1 MFSGKTQLQE
11 FDKKAF
17 ITLLPVALQACPKLG
32 KKENFWNY
40 LKENFPSSLKE
51 FEGLDIVPVV
61 TETGDGIWKLTS
73 GQPWLVVKGLAP
85 SSGVTTFL
93 KHLGIKL
100 ILSIPDFAMHK
111 CMSQYLCFEQRG
123 FVKCLELLTSTKI
136 GHLKKIPKKDKEEF
150 REFLADIYLK
160 ENIPNIGGT
169 LKKILKHLPIFKT
182 LELNENSGLTSIQ
195 AAEGA
200 LCEIPPYDLTQVT
213 LLDMRQKNVK
223 FLFRLLEVKEQ
234 SLSSLIQK
242 FVLPVFTNMSALEQ
256 ENWSLYILRN
266 LSNLH
271 KQERGIKEKMKC
283 LAFVKSLQPGSRD
296 KPSAMYDPQDKNLKL
311 LAQPSKIPCD
321 IYKNDLQ
328 VLHILGM
335 ATSNTITKEDIQ
347 SFMSGISNELDPNRK
362 QLVYA
367 FIELVNQRHDLLK
380 EKIFGETLDEVKWI
394 PVRRSHPQ
402 YPRTLNWKGSIA
414 EYAKPKEVLWGS
426 EENLYVAGSVAFF
439 VDSEIATFSQNLRKW
454 YNWDRKVAV
463 DDILNHL
470 KHMVDNY
477 NQTDK
482 ALYEISYG
490 YLCAAVEPKIAKM
503 PSHQINIIKDR
514 IWHGNGFT
522 SVDHVVN
529 TPALPDLQ
537 PYIYELPEY
546 LQKYSN
552 LFSFLGL
559 EDTCNLSVVL
569 QWIKKHHE
577 DSECSKNEVD
587 RDRKIAVSILSELVY
602 YEDPTIMEKILIPV
616 QNNNNN
622 TRLQMEVLKHCTYHP
637 SQWRHRL
644 NTDSLDIP
652 EGVWLVHQDVPE
664 KIVRKLKVA
673 PLNIQKL
680 NPESLEFE
688 SFGQREPLTLRI
700 SNILKNYKDGF
711 AVPKELIQNA
721 DDAGASEVKFLFDC
735 RENRESVT
743 SLFDPGMEECQG
755 PALWAYNNAEFTDED
770 FKNIIRLGSGSKEM
784 KNDKVGRFGLGFN
797 AVYNLTDVPS
807 FVSGNHLVVFDPHA
821 KYLGECITNN
831 NPGIRVKMSKDRVAT
846 FKDQFKPYEGLFEC
860 SPTTSLADNYH
871 YNGTLFRLP
880 LRSKEQADDS
890 EKSKLFYNEREVKL
904 LVDKLIEGAS
914 TLLLFTQN
922 VETVSFHI
930 LDKEDEPAQM
940 KLYFQITKAEMQ
952 NVLPARLRV
961 NQVHNVLKEAA
972 EAVKSGKRQNI
983 SSVMTIKVTTEFQEA
998 GALFKPPGRSVD
1010 EHFWLLCDLSG
1021 TNKAYDE
1028 AVRRGNLVPLAGV
1041 AVELEKCNGFYSCK
1055 QTKGQMFCFLPL
1067 PVPSGLPVHI
1077 NGFFAVSQDR
1087 RRIEQ
1092 GTVDDKSCED
1102 GNWNNLLLEEIVK
1115 EAYIKVLL
1123 CTSQFCTEVVY
1134 YELWPQYTETTANM
1148 KCLLDG
1154 FYTQI
1159 ATDQDIALFSDGF
1172 NWVSLENAVYIS
1184 DHEFTDTNI
1193 KTTAKK
1199 ILGNNLSD
1207 KTVVEFPDELKQRFF
1222 QAGVGSHV
1230 SKCFY
1235 SKQMFF
1241 EDIFLP
1247 NINSLDNNERDP
1259 LLKMALHDYELSHLL
1274 ADVACIPTL
1283 PYGRLKKPKELIH
1296 PAGRASKLFT
1306 DQDERFPFDSDDS
1319 LHSYS
1324 DMHSLLQLERLG
1336 MMKDTIGWE
1345 DIIAKSRTVCSLG
1358 PEDGLKLF
1366 QGLMDMIFSQQNR
1379 SDESETEQ
1387 HVNIIRTV
1395 AFLPVKHTTK
1405 ESCMKWYV
1413 DEHDVHFTSLVDGFS
1428 SHQWQDVVCYV
1439 APIIDDDN
1447 FSHRYKLKDI
1457 FTSTKVP
1464 TVSQAL
1470 EQHRHLR
1477 NFDLANDDKKQYK
1490 DHISKC
1496 CLSIYMHLNKT
1507 CSEPDSSLEE
1517 MKQYFK
1523 QTGLWIESMFV
1534 LPDICAKYHYE
1545 RCSPWLNSIPGSMI
1559 YSCEKFCE
1567 AIEVKDEFSV
1577 GDYIKCLSKIKS
1589 CYVNTCV
1596 EKETVDVAVK
1606 IVGCLAASLDKD
1618 KSSETIQELEDRY
1631 GVVYI
1636 PDDQGYMRACS
1647 EVCFGDEESCK
1658 FIKKNEDTYF
1668 AHPDLSFRAGK
1679 MLHLLGI
1686 KTLRQHVVAKE
1697 SEGIPF
1703 GQHEPLTRRIKR
1715 LLQSYPFDAGILKE
1729 MVQNADDAGAT
1740 EIHFILDEREHK
1752 TDQLLCNSWKELQGP
1767 ALIVYNNVEF
1777 SQEDLDGI
1785 KELGLG
1791 SKSSD
1796 STKTGQYGVGFNCV
1810 YHITD
1815 TPTFLTTIPGKGEV
1829 LVVFDPNLKNIE
1841 GATIAAPGKLYKT
1854 EKLRE
1859 TFPNVFSPY
1868 NLQGKDCCYRNGTL
1882 FRLPLRSRNQAEN
1895 SDLSDKEMKV
1905 SEMKHLFD
1913 IFKNEVRNVSLFL
1926 SNINKIAISVVQEN
1940 DQVRHMYCIETSM
1953 SESDSLERQ
1962 KFIRDT
1968 ITDATALRSSKLK
1981 LSGIVRKEIS
1991 SVMKIKDNF
2000 GQEERWAVVQ
2010 SFGFSNLCSV
2020 EKSSVNDAYSRG
2032 EIHMLPRGGVAAFLG
2047 SHSHISKHA
2056 KTEMQGNL
2064 HSDQFKE
2071 HRSKRFL
2078 YCFLPLPNEIRLPV
2092 HLNGH
2097 FCLDNESRRH
2107 LWSDEGSGVR
2117 TEWNNMLMEH
2127 LIAPSYVRLLKD
2139 LQVTLCNAPRP
2150 GTAVTIGETVY
2161 DSKGKQN
2168 ILTMDEVRKLVEKYN
2183 RLFPILRK
2191 STCGYTEK
2199 MTRAVYKYIESEHE
2213 LVMPVFRKKNC
2224 ASISLEW
2231 FPFTNYSGR
2240 EAVINDLYLPVFSD
2254 TPAEREQRIKNVQL
2268 LYNSLFNSGYNFFFT
2283 SPDITETCTKC
2294 EIKLQSSKPHHVLEF
2309 FKQNQNNCLVKLG
2322 CYIKDTCLACC
2333 HNVGLILEYL
2343 SKVENFK
2350 PDVLE
2355 GTPLLVTKDEIVRT
2369 FSNKSFV
2376 YWTQFYDL
2384 VPEKPE
2390 LFLHPDL
2397 LQMYVD
2403 WSKSEYAESEVI
2415 HPFTMKTLSEILPH
2429 LFSAQVYNTCTGY
2442 LECNV
2447 WTNEI
2452 KPKWL
2457 FLFWAFLRDCCEK
2470 AERDLLKAGNLK
2482 EENVTSMAYKCVVEP
2497 VSSWCLIPGM
2507 SQGINLFV
2515 PLGKP
2520 YLLVNLEHSRDDPD
2534 KTLKN
2539 AFSRLQLPILR
2550 ATIILSE
2557 EPKSAGQSESAVY
2570 QVVNKYLVSLV
2581 STVTRKDLFLH
2592 ALQEWTQFRATV
2604 NQNVILKFEKE
2615 EEEAILDYFSKCI
2628 EDLKKQSKF
2637 KETVKKLPIFR
2648 NLKNQSIQLL
2658 KAKFCLIPCTYFP
2671 VDDLDKMENEL
2682 GVTFLH
2688 PEIRKNDRTLMQE
2701 LGVHCPT
2708 KIEMYLEYLLPNFQK
2723 FAEHVAW
2730 KHIVEILDIWKY
2742 ENVNKDRNIG
2752 QDVNFGKFMKTL
2764 ESSKFV
2770 PNSGRWARAKDF
2782 YDPNHPVY
2790 KIMLGKDKYPPN
2802 EVPRSYKTS
2811 WFTFLTEIGLVVKVD
2826 SQLFLGF
2833 VNEVAA
2839 EADKCTENKKFN
2851 EIQQKSVVL
2860 LENLYYEQQD
2870 FCELSRCIKSIKFI
2884 PLRKASPELTI
2895 LCYQHG
2901 NTKGRPFPFVSIDQG
2916 ILHTDLT
2923 EKLMWA
2929 STNLLPGWVKF
2940 RIYMCP
2946 GETTQLKQW
2955 RKMALCKELGILGL
2969 DPEQI
2974 HVPVNL
2980 VVRNIENVC
2989 SSVKEKMDHSDWS
3002 KKNKEV
3008 LMEVL
3013 HEHYQY
3019 FEKHMNDQNVKTLAN
3034 NSCVL
3039 VDDGERFVKPT
3050 QISITMPE
3058 MDQIMPYLYKLP
3070 TDWCRYHKLFTELG
3084 ASKTPTVKQYLTI
3097 LEELQVCYQNE
3108 KVEDP
3113 NDQTRATR
3121 VLFALMLLFKN
3132 GEGVT
3137 KSDILFVISAAGVI
3151 SNITDLCY
3159 IDSDIFRNRI
3169 SKLDGE
3175 LVAPF
3180 GNMEL
3185 IKQIKDHPEWQNI
3198 YSERDDIFKLFPDTV
3213 KPKKLSDFC
3222 KEKLCE
3228 VKNMNVPT
3236 DYAHGLK
3243 KRFHTNQF
3251 IGPLRSLLKNNESA
3265 TDQLLDKAVETLQKC
3280 NIVSVDG
3287 LRTELFYKGNPV
3299 PDSEKDIPCYIDTK
3313 EDPVTIYIN
3322 KDMEFKAKIFLPD
3335 RLNRDILFELAETNI
3350 LSEILK
3356 NDLSMI
3362 PEILEQFRIKLDLGN
3377 ENFKTLPVCGDFIPG
3392 RLHCLL
3398 VQKIEILHPE
3408 DYVGFM
3414 LCDVANAGNNIEME
3428 DDENTSYVYARI
3440 IEERTPPE
3448 TDKINKQYLIDVGG
3462 SRKEIVPILE
3472 LYRFQKKAEI
3482 ASLQKIEIGKDLVP
3496 VDQDDTP
3503 EVIWKPL
3510 DEQKDE
3516 IRKDLE
3522 SAWKLSESEKKTIV
3536 RRLLRQWHPDKNP
3549 GNEDYCTEIC
3559 QFIQTEIRRL
3569 DKGEPTSKFT
3579 DTTFNT
3585 FYERAGTWAR
3595 NQHQQQERYRR
3606 EFREHHYHFTDNQ
3619 PPPPGPGPNPQKA
3632 EARRWIQQAKHDFHA
3647 APTDMGNELFSRL
3660 GNYEWACFKLH
3671 QVSKRLH
3678 FAFKLFI
3685 NRLN

>member
-1 MFSGKTQLQE
+1 MFSENTQLQE
-11 FDKKAF
+11 FGKKAF

-93 KHLGIKL
+93 KRLGIKL

-111 CMSQYLCFEQRG
+111 CMFQYLCFEQRG
-123 FVKCLELLTSTKI
+123 LVRCLELLTSTKI

-182 LELNENSGLTSIQ
+182 LELSENSGLTSIQ

-200 LCEIPPYDLTQVT
+200 LCEIPPYDLKQVT

-271 KQERGIKEKMKC
+271 YQERGIKEKMKC
-283 LAFVKSLQPGSRD
+283 LPFVKSLQPGSRD

-328 VLHILGM
+328 VLQELGM
-335 ATSNTITKEDIQ
+335 ATSSTVTKEDIQ

-380 EKIFGETLDEVKWI
+380 EKFFGETLDEVKWI
-394 PVRRSHPQ
+394 PVRKSHPQ
-402 YPRTLNWKGSIA
+402 YPRTLNWKGSTA
-414 EYAKPKEVLWGS
+414 EYAKPTEVLWGS

-477 NQTDK
+477 NKTDK

-490 YLCAAVEPKIAKM
+490 YLCAAVKPKIAKM

-514 IWHGNGFT
+514 IWYGNGFT

-577 DSECSKNEVD
+577 DSECSKIEVD

-616 QNNNNN
+616 QNNNN
-622 TRLQMEVLKHCTYHP
+622 TRLQLEVLKQCTYHP

-721 DDAGASEVKFLFDC
+721 DDAGASDFKFLFDC

-890 EKSKLFYNEREVKL
+890 EISKLFYNEREVKL

-930 LDKEDEPAQM
+930 LDKQDEPAQM
-940 KLYFQITKAEMQ
+940 KLYFHITKAEMQ
-952 NVLPARLRV
+952 NVLPARLGV

-998 GALFKPPGRSVD
+998 GALFKPPGRSID

-1134 YELWPQYTETTANM
+1134 YELWPQYTDTTANM

-1159 ATDQDIALFSDGF
+1159 ATDQDIALFSDGS

-1184 DHEFTDTNI
+1184 DHEFRDTNI

-1235 SKQMFF
+1235 SKQKFF

-1413 DEHDVHFTSLVDGFS
+1413 DEHDVHFTSWVDGFS

-1470 EQHRHLR
+1470 EQHKHLR
-1477 NFDLANDDKKQYK
+1477 NFNLANVDKRQYN

-1507 CSEPDSSLEE
+1507 CSDPDSSLEE

-1534 LPDICAKYHYE
+1534 LPDICAKRHYE

-1767 ALIVYNNVEF
+1767 ALIVYNNAEF
-1777 SQEDLDGI
+1777 SQKDLDGI

-1895 SDLSDKEMKV
+1895 SELSDKEMKV

-1913 IFKNEVRNVSLFL
+1913 TFKNEVRNVSLFL
-1926 SNINKIAISVVQEN
+1926 NSINKIAISVVQEN
-1940 DQVRHMYCIETSM
+1940 DQVHHMYCIETSM
-1953 SESDSLERQ
+1953 IESDSLERQ
-1962 KFIRDT
+1962 KFIRNT
-1968 ITDATALRSSKLK
+1968 ITDATALRSNKLK

-2000 GQEERWAVVQ
+2000 GQEEKWAIVQ
-2010 SFGFSNLCSV
+2010 SFGFSDLCIV

-2047 SHSHISKHA
+2047 SHSHMSKHA
-2056 KTEMQGNL
+2056 KTDMQGNA

-2078 YCFLPLPNEIRLPV
+2078 YCFLPLPIEMNLPV

-2107 LWSDEGSGVR
+2107 LWSDEGLGFR

-2139 LQVTLCNAPRP
+2139 LQVTLCKATQP
-2150 GTAVTIGETVY
+2150 GTSI
-2161 DSKGKQN
+2161 
-2168 ILTMDEVRKLVEKYN
+2168 ILVQTGSEGVANKNVPTMDEAKMLTRKYN
-2183 RLFPILRK
+2183 KLFPILRK
-2191 STCGYTEK
+2191 SADGYIEK
-2199 MTRAVYKYIESEHE
+2199 MTRAVYKYIEDGHQ
-2213 LVMPVFRKKNC
+2213 LVMPVFRKTNH
-2224 ASISLEW
+2224 ASVNLEW
-2231 FPFTNYSGR
+2231 FPFTKHAGR
-2240 EAVINDLYLPVFSD
+2240 EAVIRDLWLADNDTLELRVKNEQCLYE
-2254 TPAEREQRIKNVQL
+2254 T
-2268 LYNSLFNSGYNFFFT
+2268 LYNSGYNFFFT
-2283 SPDITETCTKC
+2283 SNDIIDSCDRC
-2294 EIKLQSSKPHHVLEF
+2294 GIKLQTSKPHHILEF
-2309 FKQNQNNCLVKLG
+2309 YKQNEDTCLVQQG
-2322 CYIKDTCLACC
+2322 YHVENTCLACC
-2333 HNVGLILEYL
+2333 HNVALILEFL
-2343 SKVENFK
+2343 SKTENFN
-2350 PDVLE
+2350 PDMLE
-2355 GTPLLVTKDEIVRT
+2355 DTPLLVTKDGIVRI
-2369 FSNKSFV
+2369 FSKKASV
-2376 YWTQFYDL
+2376 YWTQFHDL
-2384 VPEKPE
+2384 VPGRPE
-2390 LFLHPDL
+2390 LFIHPDL
-2397 LQMYVD
+2397 LQVYFK
-2403 WSKSEYAESEVI
+2403 WSKFQSEVI
-2415 HPFTMKTLSEILPH
+2415 QAFSMKALSGMLPDM
-2429 LFSAQVYNTCTGY
+2429 FSAQIYNSCRGY
-2442 LECNV
+2442 MACNP
-2447 WTNEI
+2447 WESQI

-2457 FLFWAFLRDCCEK
+2457 QLFWHFLKTSC
-2470 AERDLLKAGNLK
+2470 AEAKRDLQAKNMK
-2482 EENVTSMAYKCVVEP
+2482 VEDEELTEMAYRQTVEP
-2497 VSSWCLIPGM
+2497 VASWCFIPGI
-2507 SQGINLFV
+2507 SAGGNLFV
-2515 PLGKP
+2515 PLCKP
-2520 YLLVNLEHSRDDPD
+2520 YLLVNLQQSKDDCD
-2534 KTLKN
+2534 RTLKM
-2539 AFSRLQLPILR
+2539 AFSRLQLPNLLPSLIHKFHDN
-2550 ATIILSE
+2550 TEI
-2557 EPKSAGQSESAVY
+2557 Y
-2570 QVVNKYLVSLV
+2570 QIENEYLTSLV
-2581 STVTRKDLFLH
+2581 STVNRKSQLLK
-2592 ALQEWTQFRATV
+2592 ALQEWTSFRDSV
-2604 NQNVILKFEKE
+2604 NQSIKFDKD
-2615 EEEAILDYFSKCI
+2615 EEEAILNYFFKCL
-2628 EDLKKQSKF
+2628 EDLKQEPKF

-2648 NLKNQSIQLL
+2648 NLKNESVQLNL
-2658 KAKFCLIPCTYFP
+2658 HQFCLIPSKIIP
-2671 VDDLDKMENEL
+2671 VELLGCIGQEKDVIFLHPDVRENDRILMKEL
-2682 GVTFLH
+2682 GV
-2688 PEIRKNDRTLMQE
+2688 D
-2701 LGVHCPT
+2701 CPT
-2708 KIEMYLEYLLPNFQK
+2708 EIELYIKIILPNFHK
-2723 FAEHVAW
+2723 YEKSIAW
-2730 KHIVEILDIWKY
+2730 KHIAVILKLWKQH
-2742 ENVNKDRNIG
+2742 KQLQGKTD
-2752 QDVNFGKFMKTL
+2752 QDANFVTFMQTL
-2764 ESSKFV
+2764 ESSEFIPCGEKFA
-2770 PNSGRWARAKDF
+2770 SAKTF
-2782 YDPNHPVY
+2782 YDPGHPVFQT
-2790 KIMLGKDKYPPN
+2790 MLPVQDKFPPCKLFHFFKDDWITLLK
-2802 EVPRSYKTS
+2802 
-2811 WFTFLTEIGLVVKVD
+2811 EIGLIKEVTKELFIEFVKKVETD
-2826 SQLFLGF
+2826 
-2833 VNEVAA
+2833 AA
-2839 EADKCTENKKFN
+2839 DCENQEQFTHLETQCK
-2851 EIQQKSVVL
+2851 VL
-2860 LENLYYEQQD
+2860 LQNLYYEQRD
-2870 FCELSRCIKSIKFI
+2870 FHDLAQKIKEVNFVPLIKI
-2884 PLRKASPELTI
+2884 SAKLAS
-2895 LCYQHG
+2895 LCQQHG
-2901 NTKGRPFPFVSIDQG
+2901 NRYLKVFPFTSLNEG
-2916 ILHTDLT
+2916 IVGSHTA
-2923 EKLMWA
+2923 EKLIWA
-2929 STNLLPGWVKF
+2929 STKLLPAWVEPKE
-2940 RIYMCP
+2940 YKCP
-2946 GETTQLKQW
+2946 GNSKEW
-2955 RKMALCKELGILGL
+2955 RKRALCNNLGL
-2969 DPEQI
+2969 NIGEIPFIQ
-2974 HVPVNL
+2974 
-2980 VVRNIENVC
+2980 VVKNIENVC
-2989 SSVKEKMDHSDWS
+2989 YSVQDKMDQSQWS
-3002 KKNKEV
+3002 KENKEV
-3008 LMEVL
+3008 LMDVL
-3013 HEHYQY
+3013 HEHYTY
-3019 FEKHMNDQNVKTLAN
+3019 FEKHMNAQNIKTLAKKP
-3034 NSCVL
+3034 CVL
-3039 VDDGERFVKPT
+3039 VDEGERLVKPS
-3050 QISITMPE
+3050 QISITMSE
-3058 MDQIMPYLYKLP
+3058 IDQIMPYLYKLP
-3070 TDWCRYHKLFTELG
+3070 TDWGRYHRLFTELG

-3132 GEGVT
+3132 DEEVS
-3137 KSDILFVISAAGVI
+3137 KSDTLFVMSAAGIV

-3185 IKQIKDHPEWQNI
+3185 IKQIKDHPEWKNI

-3213 KPKKLSDFC
+3213 KPKKLSDYC

-3236 DYAHGLK
+3236 DYVHGLK

-3251 IGPLRSLLKNNESA
+3251 MGPLRSLLKNNESA
-3265 TDQLLDKAVETLQKC
+3265 ADDLLDKAMENLQKC
-3280 NIVSVDG
+3280 DIVSVSD
-3287 LRTELFYKGNPV
+3287 LRTELIHKGNPV
-3299 PDSEKDIPCYIDTK
+3299 PDSETDIPCYIDKK

-3322 KDMEFKAKIFLPD
+3322 KDMEFEAEIFLPD
-3335 RLNRDILFELAETNI
+3335 RLNRELLFELANTHI
-3350 LSEILK
+3350 LSQILK
-3356 NDLSMI
+3356 HELSRI
-3362 PEILEQFRIKLDLGN
+3362 PEILKQFQIKVDLDS
-3377 ENFKTLPVCGDFIPG
+3377 ESFKTLPLCGDFIPG
-3392 RLHCLL
+3392 RLHCWL
-3398 VQKIEILHPE
+3398 VQKIEILHPG

-3448 TDKINKQYLIDVGG
+3448 TDLINKQYLIDVGG
-3462 SRKEIVPILE
+3462 SRREIVPIFE
-3472 LYRFQKKAEI
+3472 LYRFQKKNELAPSEKVEI
-3482 ASLQKIEIGKDLVP
+3482 RKDLVP

-3516 IRKDLE
+3516 IRKELE
-3522 SAWKLSESEKKTIV
+3522 SAWNLSESEKKTVV

-3549 GNEDYCTEIC
+3549 GNEEYCTKIC

-3585 FYERAGTWAR
+3585 FYEHAGTWAR

-3632 EARRWIQQAKHDFHA
+3632 EARRWIQQAKYDLHA

-3660 GNYEWACFKLH
+3660 CNYEWACFKLH
-3671 QVSKRLH
+3671 QVS
-3678 FAFKLFI
+3678 
-3685 NRLN
+3685 